1 MRTITRWILKHKLIV
16 AVLWL
21 VVTVV
26 GFAFVQTATNA
37 LSQQF
42 SLPGQKAYETNQAIL
57 QQYKN
62 GGEQPPVVPV
72 IHLPAG
78 STMSSP
84 QLRSE
89 VAQVFARAQRS
100 LPFARIVSYS
110 TTRNPAFISSDGRT
124 TFGLVYLPESL
135 GFGPTPGLPQVQRT
149 FGSGSVAGAH
159 FTVTG
164 LIPLQTGSGGGGGP
178 GVLAE
183 ALIGGIGALIVLIL
197 VFRSFM
203 ALIPLLMAVVAIP
216 TTFMLVWALTTVTQV
231 SFIVQFLIA
240 LIGLGVAIDYSL
252 LIVMRW
258 REERQNGLSNQEA
271 VQRAMETAGVAVVFS
286 GTTVAIGLFALVAL
300 PVPFLQSV
308 GYGGMLI
315 PLVTVAVAITLLPV
329 VLATVGPRVDWPR
342 SRRSSSDGKYWTA
355 WGRLVVRYR
364 WVAAGVALLILGA
377 LLVPLTSINIGN
389 PRADSLAKAGPAFQG
404 LKLLER
410 SGIGSGALTP
420 VEVLTPAGKGESIAG
435 RLAHVTGVRGAVAP
449 IGSAWQRGSTQIVA
463 VLPSADGSSSAG
475 NVTLN
480 RVRDLAA
487 KLPGVRVGG
496 YSAQGQ
502 DFVSAV
508 YGNFPLMIGLIV
520 LITFILLARAFRSIL
535 LPLKAIVLNIMSV
548 GAAWGVMTLIWQNGH
563 GSKAIWGI
571 AATGAITSWVP
582 LMVFAFLFGLSMD
595 YEVFILSRI
604 REEYDRTGSTNK
616 AVIAGIG
623 RTGRLVTSAALI
635 LFLAFVSLGTA
646 PDTDIKVLAT
656 GLAVGILLDAT
667 VIRCLLVPALVSLFG
682 SWNWWLPSAP
692 ARVLRVEPSIPN
704 PEQTEEEA
712 A

>member
-1 MRTITRWILKHKLIV
+1 MATFTRWILAHKLVV
-16 AVLWL
+16 ALAWL
-21 VVTVV
+21 IITVV
-26 GFAFVQTATNA
+26 GFVFVQSATNA

-57 QQYKN
+57 QHYRN
-62 GGEQPPVVPV
+62 GGVQPPVAPV
-72 IHLPAG
+72 IHLPTGA
-78 STMSSP
+78 TMSSP
-84 QLRSE
+84 QVRQ
-89 VAQVFARAQRS
+89 QVGQAFDRARAA
-100 LPFARIVSYS
+100 LPYARVVSYS
-110 TTRNPAFISSDGRT
+110 TTGNRLFISRDFRT

-135 GFGPTPGLPQVQRT
+135 GFGPSPGLSQVQKIFASST
-149 FGSGSVAGAH
+149 VAGSH
-159 FTVTG
+159 FQVTG
-164 LIPLQTGSGGGGGP
+164 LIPLQTSSGGGGGP
-178 GVLAE
+178 GVLLE
-183 ALIGGIGALIVLIL
+183 ALIGGFGALIVLIL

-258 REERQNGLSNQEA
+258 REEHKNGLTNEEA
-271 VQRAMETAGVAVVFS
+271 VQRAMETAGVAVLFS
-286 GTTVAIGLFALVAL
+286 GTTVAIGLFALVAI

-315 PLVTVAVAITLLPV
+315 PLVTVVVAITLLPV
-329 VLATVGPRVDWPR
+329 VLASVGTRVDWPR
-342 SRRSSSDGKYWTA
+342 SGRASEDGKYWMA

-364 WVAAGVALLILGA
+364 WIAAGVALAILGA
-377 LLVPLTSINIGN
+377 LLIPLASINIGN

-404 LKLLER
+404 LKILEQ
-410 SGIGSGALTP
+410 SGIGSG
-420 VEVLTPAGKGESIAG
+420 VLTPAEVLVPAG
-435 RLAHVTGVRGAVAP
+435 QGQAVASRLATVPGVIGAVAP
-449 IGSAWQRGSTQIVA
+449 SGQQWQRAATQIVA
-463 VLPSADGSSSAG
+463 VLPSADGSSGAG
-475 NVTLN
+475 LATLD
-480 RVRDLAA
+480 RVKSVARQ
-487 KLPGVRVGG
+487 LPGARVGG
-496 YSAQGQ
+496 YAAQGQ

-520 LITFILLARAFRSIL
+520 LVTFILLARAFRSIL

-548 GAAWGVMTLIWQNGH
+548 GAAWGVMALVWQNGY
-563 GSKAIWGI
+563 GSKALWGI
-571 AATGAITSWVP
+571 AATGSITSWVP

-604 REEYDRTGSTNK
+604 REEYDASGSTNR
-616 AVIAGIG
+616 AVVVGIG

-635 LFLAFVSLGTA
+635 LFLSFVSLGTA
-646 PDTDIKVLAT
+646 PVTDIKVLAT

-682 SWNWWLPSAP
+682 PWNWWLPRLP
-692 ARVLRVEPSIPN
+692 ARLLRVEPSIPKL
-704 PEQTEEEA
+704 EEAEEA